1 MPGGRIHFPIW
12 KPYALYGTVD
22 YIYGWPA
29 WDSHNGFTAAQG
41 ALNAVEVLMYIY
53 YVVVMWRTSA
63 KGLYAFSDVHTL
75 VSGSHDTRVRAP
87 GVAKA
92 VIMLFSATVMTLSKT
107 VLYCESPCVVLTPRL
122 QPCILLLS
130 NTQGLNEYFSG
141 YAHIGHNSAWNLGWL
156 WILPNGLWL
165 VFPSFLVYFLGCE
178 IISGLD
184 GIPHEKQD

>member
-1 MPGGRIHFPIW
+1 MPGGRIHFPVW

-29 WDSHNGFTAAQG
+29 WDSQNGFTAAQG

-53 YVVVMWRTSA
+53 YVVVVMRTSA

-75 VSGSHDTRVRAP
+75 VSGSRDTRVRAP

-107 VLYCESPCVVLTPRL
+107 VLYCESPVL
-122 QPCILLLS
+122 S
-130 NTQGLNEYFSG
+130 
-141 YAHIGHNSAWNLGWL
+141 
-156 WILPNGLWL
+156 
-165 VFPSFLVYFLGCE
+165 
-178 IISGLD
+178 
-184 GIPHEKQD
+184 